1 MNLQNVFTKMDKFL
15 QEHLKIWDYKILPHF
30 LDNLDETAAQSG
42 ALQRKRSSHSVYDLL
57 KLFFFMHVPAF
68 PSVSWGSLC
77 AWNILCF

>member
-1 MNLQNVFTKMDKFL
+1 MNLQNNFTKMDKFL
-15 QEHLKIWDYKILPHF
+15 QEHLKVWDYKILPHF
-30 LDNLDETAAQSG
+30 PDNLDEIAAQAG
-42 ALQRKRSSHSVYDLL
+42 VLQRKRGIHSVYDLL